1 MPAVIVETR
10 PPRPSPEHVWVQG
23 TGAGMTSAMA
33 GAGTPACGFITDAM
47 EVGTR
52 VVPTGFQSRP
62 PGFPLDHDFGRHG
75 DPLTPVSPEPI

>member
-1 MPAVIVETR
+1 
-10 PPRPSPEHVWVQG
+10 
-23 TGAGMTSAMA
+23 MTSAVA

-47 EVGTR
+47 EVGHGASW
-52 VVPTGFQSRP
+52 PTGSQSRP